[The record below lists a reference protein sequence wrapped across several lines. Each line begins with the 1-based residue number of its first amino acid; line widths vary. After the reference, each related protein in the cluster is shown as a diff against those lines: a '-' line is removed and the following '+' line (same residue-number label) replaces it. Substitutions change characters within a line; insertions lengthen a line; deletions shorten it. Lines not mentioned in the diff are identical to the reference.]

1 MPLYPSKVLQAREC
15 ASIPYPSVVFYL
27 GLTFESFKESESR
40 HLSFATCPCVTM
52 CKQMLHVTTN
62 GCLCNYFSN
71 FDEVWS
77 SFQLGCDYDLFH
89 P

>member
-1 MPLYPSKVLQAREC
+1 VA
-15 ASIPYPSVVFYL
+15 L
-27 GLTFESFKESESR
+27 GKEVRCFETLLEM
-40 HLSFATCPCVTM
+40 LSFATHPCAIT
-52 CKQMLHVTTN
+52 CNQMLHVTTN

-71 FDEVWS
+71 LDDVWS